1 MTETI
6 KSPIYHLAE
15 RRTQGVLALVIA
27 TDGPSYRSVGASM
40 VFMDDGTR
48 IGSLSSGCI
57 ESDLWLHAKEVCVSE
72 TPKVVTYGVGSPFM
86 DIKLPCGGALEIL
99 LLPQPNDEALDLIR
113 DVLSARIEK
122 TVAISKNAG
131 NISADV
137 CQEEA
142 WDDDK
147 FRLNLIPPLRFCVF
161 GTGPEALTFTQLA
174 MALALG
180 YEGKLLSPDPETIDT
195 PPKSEWE
202 LILLRHQA
210 CPPNLSLDRH
220 TAVVLF
226 FHDHELEVP
235 ILKGILES
243 DAFYIGA
250 QGSKRVGES
259 RSLELDQLGISA
271 SQRARIVGPI
281 GLVLSTRDP
290 QTLAVSVLAE
300 ILHKAQAS

>member
-1 MTETI
+1 MNGKTNN
-6 KSPIYHLAE
+6 PIFCLAE
-15 RRTQGVLALVIA
+15 RKSQGVLALVTA
-27 TDGPSYRSVGASM
+27 TEGPSYRSVGASM

-57 ESDLWLHAKEVCVSE
+57 ESDLWLHAKEVRASE
-72 TPKVVTYGVGSPFM
+72 APKVITYGVGSPFI

-99 LLPQPNDEALDLIR
+99 LLPQPSNEELDLIR
-113 DVLSARIEK
+113 GVLSNRIEK
-122 TVAISKNAG
+122 TITISKRTG
-131 NISADV
+131 HISADV

-142 WDDDK
+142 WDADR

-161 GTGPEALTFTQLA
+161 GKGPEALNFTQLA
-174 MALALG
+174 MALG
-180 YEGKLLSPDPETIDT
+180 YEGKLLSPDPETINT
-195 PPKSEWE
+195 LPKSEWE
-202 LILLRHQA
+202 SILLRHRA
-210 CPPNLSLDRH
+210 CPSDLSLDRH

-226 FHDHELEVP
+226 FHDHDWEAP

-250 QGSKRVGES
+250 QGSKRAGES
-259 RSLELDQLGISA
+259 RSLELDQLGVSA

-281 GLVLSTRDP
+281 GLIPSTRDP

-300 ILHKAQAS
+300 ILHKAQTP